1 VALRITRVRLGR
13 AEAFDVLRGFLF
25 GGMFG
30 TLRVPRGIEPAHVS
44 EFLAAHLEL
53 DSEPSAYERALEA
66 IRFYERP
73 DVALHMAR
81 VFAAPLESVE
91 DLSRAAYAVQ
101 AAGDLGAGELL
112 ANAAAL
118 TGTLAAHREA
128 LELVPLLLETYV
140 ALAPMGSLD
149 ALAQRLDREVAA
161 AKQHVNRDEASMLRH
176 DKLAAY
182 QRNHLPRAAATM
194 DAKARL
200 LGLPAEERVKPLIR
214 VYLGRSPISDAY
226 TETWAGRQLRF
237 LVAGEH
243 ADPVLEAF
251 REVVGRFTE
260 AMLEDPAKVFLFQR
274 AAQALMYLGG
284 APTEDQLRLYTALEG
299 GGMSF
304 LWDDP

>member
-1 VALRITRVRLGR
+1 MHLTRVRR
-13 AEAFDVLRGFLF
+13 SRSEAFDVLRSFVF
-25 GGMFG
+25 GGMFA
-30 TLRVPRGIEPAHVS
+30 TLRVPRGIEPTHVS
-44 EFLAAHLEL
+44 EFLITHLAL

-66 IRFYERP
+66 VRFYERP
-73 DVALHMAR
+73 DVAVHMAR

-112 ANAAAL
+112 TSAATM
-118 TGTLAAHREA
+118 TGTLAAFHEA

-140 ALAPMGSLD
+140 ALAPAASLD
-149 ALAQRLDREVAA
+149 ALAQRLDRELAV

-200 LGLPAEERVKPLIR
+200 LGLSAEEVVKPLIR
-214 VYLGRSPISDAY
+214 VYLGRSPVSDAY
-226 TETWAGRQLRF
+226 METWAGRRLRF
-237 LVAGEH
+237 LVAAEH
-243 ADPVLEAF
+243 GQPVHDAF
-251 REVVGRFTE
+251 GEVVGRFTE
-260 AMLEDPAKVFLFQR
+260 AMLEDPVKVFVFQR

-284 APTEDQLRLYTALEG
+284 ALTEEQLRLYTELEG